1 MKGRGYLNATKIGCR
16 LYINFRNKWQ
26 ILIKGPMVASRS
38 CACLLRSSE
47 S

>member
-26 ILIKGPMVASRS
+26 ILKGPW
-38 CACLLRSSE
+38 LLLGPVHVC
-47 S
+47 